1 MIYVDEWLH
10 QVATPRVVWSW
21 MSERGC
27 HTTCVRTASTSYSGW
42 PGLWLLCCTSL
53 NCTSSCR
60 PSVIWMPDLSRRLGP
75 WHRSLWCS
83 LVPRVS
89 ARWGI
94 ARWYSKKEVIYS
106 NLTPLNMVFV
116 STLIVVAACLIGS
129 AHCRPDDPRDPWH
142 DEEMIQSV
150 REIRTNVRARN
161 PDPPFP
167 RTAVS
172 RRQSPVRHAT
182 QDAELI
188 AAGFTHTYRDFFPAT
203 RGRKLPSYH
212 AVKVGRQ
219 TGIFPSWEEAKRHVE
234 GYPGNNHMAFRKYE
248 DAANW
253 LLDRLAMPDVIG
265 PFERVPMPDVQSVL

>member
-1 MIYVDEWLH
+1 MDEWLH
-10 QVATPRVVWSW
+10 QVATPSVVWSW

-42 PGLWLLCCTSL
+42 PGLWLLCTSL
-53 NCTSSCR
+53 NCTSSCW
-60 PSVIWMPDLSRRLGP
+60 P
-75 WHRSLWCS
+75 
-83 LVPRVS
+83 
-89 ARWGI
+89 
-94 ARWYSKKEVIYS
+94 
-106 NLTPLNMVFV
+106 
-116 STLIVVAACLIGS
+116 S

-203 RGRKLPSYH
+203 RGRKLPSKWVDRPESFR
-212 AVKVGRQ
+212 AG
-219 TGIFPSWEEAKRHVE
+219 KRLK
-234 GYPGNNHMAFRKYE
+234 GMLRDIPGTITWRSESMR
-248 DAANW
+248 
-253 LLDRLAMPDVIG
+253 MPPIG
-265 PFERVPMPDVQSVL
+265 SSTDWPCRM

>member
-10 QVATPRVVWSW
+10 QVATPSVVWSW

-53 NCTSSCR
+53 NCTSNCR
-60 PSVIWMPDLSRRLGP
+60 P
-75 WHRSLWCS
+75 
-83 LVPRVS
+83 
-89 ARWGI
+89 
-94 ARWYSKKEVIYS
+94 
-106 NLTPLNMVFV
+106 
-116 STLIVVAACLIGS
+116 S

-172 RRQSPVRHAT
+172 RRQSPGRHAT

-219 TGIFPSWEEAKRHVE
+219 AGIFPSWEEAKRHVE